1 MVGEVRDFET
11 AEIAIKAAL
20 TGHLVLSTL
29 HTNDAP
35 STIHRMLNMGV
46 EPFLVSSSVNLILA
60 QRLVRKI
67 CSECKEPQ
75 ELNPQ
80 ALVEMGMSLE
90 EAESTEGYKGAG
102 CEKCSDTGY
111 KGRIAL
117 YEVMPLGEDLKEL
130 ILEGGSSG
138 ELKRAAREAGMKTL
152 RESGLHK
159 IREGVTTAEEV
170 MRVTA
175 ADDDG
180 NGRSAQKLDPDTDHT
195 VPE

>member
-1 MVGEVRDFET
+1 
-11 AEIAIKAAL
+11 
-20 TGHLVLSTL
+20 
-29 HTNDAP
+29 
-35 STIHRMLNMGV
+35 MLNMGV

-60 QRLVRKI
+60 QRLVRKT
-67 CSECKEPQ
+67 CTECKEPQ

-80 ALVEMGMSLE
+80 ALVEMGMTPE
-90 EAESTEGYKGAG
+90 EAKSTKGYKGKG
-102 CEKCSDTGY
+102 CERCSGTGY

-159 IREGVTTAEEV
+159 IREGITTAEEV
-170 MRVTA
+170 LRVTA

-180 NGRSAQKLDPDTDHT
+180 NGRSARKLDPDTDHT
-195 VPE
+195 LPE

>member
-90 EAESTEGYKGAG
+90 EAESTQGHKGGG
-102 CEKCSDTGY
+102 CETCSHTGY

-159 IREGVTTAEEV
+159 IREGITTAEEV

-180 NGRSAQKLDPDTDHT
+180 NGRSAQKLDLDTDHT